1 MKVKQKFTLIEL
13 LIVVAIIAILAALL
27 LPALSK
33 ARAKAYQATCASNLK
48 QIGQASMLYTG
59 DYDDWLL
66 PSKISGKIWWTLL
79 TDNKSYGVTYGQ
91 LLGGSGTGRYYNGGT
106 FRCPEDSLPFK
117 PNQVTSDPPDL
128 PYMYHTSYA
137 AGLVGGKEGRSSGA
151 SANYF
156 HKTSALTRPT
166 ECVTAGDN
174 NNQMAEM
181 LFFNYHFSFRHGAS
195 DTLNRSEEPISGGN
209 TNVLY
214 ADGHVAAAGFP
225 KLKATP
231 NEDGVLNNNSVLY
244 RGFIRTKGNPTFT
257 E

>member
-1 MKVKQKFTLIEL
+1 MRSDRKFTLIEL
-13 LIVVAIIAILAALL
+13 LIVIAIIAILAALL

-33 ARAKAYQATCASNLK
+33 ARSKAYQASCASNLK

-66 PSKISGKIWWTLL
+66 PTKVSGKIWWALL
-79 TDNKSYGVTYGQ
+79 TDSKSYGVTYGR
-91 LLGGSGTGRYYNGGT
+91 LLGGTGTGKYYHGGT

-174 NNQMAEM
+174 IN
-181 LFFNYHFSFRHGAS
+181 HFAAF
-195 DTLNRSEEPISGGN
+195 
-209 TNVLY
+209 
-214 ADGHVAAAGFP
+214 AD
-225 KLKATP
+225 
-231 NEDGVLNNNSVLY
+231 
-244 RGFIRTKGNPTFT
+244 
-257 E
+257 

>member
-1 MKVKQKFTLIEL
+1 MKLNRKFTLIEL
-13 LIVVAIIAILAALL
+13 LIVIAIIAILAALL

-33 ARAKAYQATCASNLK
+33 ARSKAYQTSCASNLK

-59 DYDDWLL
+59 DNDDWML
-66 PSKISGKIWWTLL
+66 PNKISGKNWWALL
-79 TDNKSYGVTYGQ
+79 NDNKSYGVTYGT
-91 LLGGSGTGRYYNGGT
+91 LLGGTGTGKYYTGGT
-106 FRCPEDSLPFK
+106 LRCPEDSLPFK
-117 PNQVTSDPPDL
+117 PNQAADGLGS
-128 PYMYHTSYA
+128 PYMFQTSYA
-137 AGLVGGKEGRSSGA
+137 AGLVGGKEDRTSGA
-151 SANYF
+151 SANYY

-166 ECVTAGDN
+166 ECIILGDN
-174 NNQMAEM
+174 NNQLAET

-195 DTLNRSEEPISGGN
+195 DTLNRSGEPVSGGN

-214 ADGHVAAAGFP
+214 ADGHVSAANFP

>member
-1 MKVKQKFTLIEL
+1 MRSDRKFTLIEL
-13 LIVVAIIAILAALL
+13 LIVIAIIAILAALL

-33 ARAKAYQATCASNLK
+33 ARSKAYQASCASNLK

-66 PSKISGKIWWTLL
+66 PSKISGKSWWTLL
-79 TDNKSYGVTYGQ
+79 SNNKSYGLSYGT
-91 LLGGSGTGRYYNGGT
+91 LLGGTGINKYYHGGT

-117 PNQVTSDPPDL
+117 PNQAADGVGS
-128 PYMYHTSYA
+128 PYMFQTSYA

-151 SANYF
+151 SANYY

>member
-1 MKVKQKFTLIEL
+1 MKSNRKFTLIEL
-13 LIVVAIIAILAALL
+13 LIVIAIIAILAALL

-33 ARAKAYQATCASNLK
+33 ARSKAYQASCASNLK

-59 DYDDWLL
+59 DYDDWML
-66 PSKISGKIWWTLL
+66 PNKVSGKIWWALL

-91 LLGGSGTGRYYNGGT
+91 LLGGTGAGRYYNGGT
-106 FRCPEDSLPFK
+106 FRCPEDPLPFK
-117 PNQVTSDPPDL
+117 PNQAGDGIGS
-128 PYMYHTSYA
+128 PYMFQTSYA
-137 AGLVGGKEGRSSGA
+137 AGIVGGKEGRSSGA
-151 SANYF
+151 SADYY

-174 NNQMAEM
+174 IK
-181 LFFNYHFSFRHGAS
+181 
-195 DTLNRSEEPISGGN
+195 LNRAVEPINGGN

-214 ADGHVAAAGFP
+214 ADGHVAAASFP

-231 NEDGVLNNNSVLY
+231 NEDGALNNNSVLY
-244 RGFIRTKGNPTFT
+244 RGFIRTKGSPTFT

>member
-1 MKVKQKFTLIEL
+1 MRSDRKFTLIEL
-13 LIVVAIIAILAALL
+13 LIVIAIIAILAALL

-33 ARAKAYQATCASNLK
+33 ARSKAYQASCASNLK

-66 PSKISGKIWWTLL
+66 PSKISGKSWWTLL
-79 TDNKSYGVTYGQ
+79 SNNKSYG
-91 LLGGSGTGRYYNGGT
+91 LS

-117 PNQVTSDPPDL
+117 PNQAADGIGS
-128 PYMYHTSYA
+128 PYMFQTSYA

-151 SANYF
+151 SANYY

-174 NNQMAEM
+174 NNQTAEM

-195 DTLNRSEEPISGGN
+195 DTINRSEEPISGGN

-231 NEDGVLNNNSVLY
+231 NEDGVLNDNSVLY